1 MQSASKKF
9 ADSLAKYAQA
19 IAEGRIDDAVLH
31 AKLIPKYGDLVV
43 IHPDFLH
50 YFNSAHP
57 QINAKETLDQAGKLL
72 LCVAESMRQAL
83 HHSSQSTTSS
93 DDAVS

>member
-1 MQSASKKF
+1 MQSASKQF
-9 ADSLAKYAQA
+9 ADSLARYAQA
-19 IAEGRIDDAVLH
+19 ISEGRIDDAVLH

-43 IHPDFLH
+43 IHPEFLH
-50 YFNSAHP
+50 YFQRTYP

-83 HHSSQSTTSS
+83 HHAQSTTSS